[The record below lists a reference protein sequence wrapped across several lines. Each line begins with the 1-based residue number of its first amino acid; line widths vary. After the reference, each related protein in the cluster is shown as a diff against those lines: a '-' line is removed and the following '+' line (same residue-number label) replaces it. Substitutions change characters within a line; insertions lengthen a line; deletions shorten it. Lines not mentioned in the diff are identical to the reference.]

1 MKKITPLLT
10 VDAIE
15 PILPFWTEGLGFTV
29 AATVPHPPDDPDG
42 PLGFVILE
50 HDGIE
55 LMFQLKASV
64 EADLGQR
71 ADPDGPQL
79 AEAMSQGL
87 TTLFAEVESVDAVLD
102 RLTRPT
108 VAVPRR
114 RTFYGMDEI
123 FLIAPGGVLLGLAA
137 RVEEEGEADPG

>member
-1 MKKITPLLT
+1 MKRLTPLLT

-15 PILPFWTEGLGFTV
+15 PVLPFWTDGLGFEVT
-29 AATVPHPPDDPDG
+29 ARVPHPPDDPDG
-42 PLGFVILE
+42 PLGFVILQR
-50 HDGIE
+50 DGVE

-64 EADLGQR
+64 EADLGQHGD
-71 ADPDGPQL
+71 ADGTTL
-79 AEAMSQGL
+79 ADDMSRGL
-87 TTLFAEVESVDAVLD
+87 TTLFAEVESVDAILD
-102 RLTRPT
+102 RLTDPE

-137 RVEEEGEADPG
+137 PVQEAQKDA